1 MRSRRI
7 RRPWWLAALAL
18 LAVIVVLLAY
28 GVGETYWIDVKEYTF
43 TSPDVPAGFDG
54 TTIVLLTDI
63 HRGPFFS
70 ESRVR
75 SLVEQVNGLKPDL
88 IVLGGDY
95 VYRSTDYASSCFKEL
110 RALSAPLG
118 RYAVLG
124 NHDYGQYQKGEP
136 GPDQVIQAMSDAGIT
151 LLRDDAVWVKKGKDR
166 IRLGGVSD
174 SQIDRPR
181 FNPTLDGTSKSD
193 LVILVSHEPDY
204 AEKLPSDAVDL
215 VLSGHT
221 HGGQVVLPLLGPPA
235 TNTQLPARYAA
246 GLFNYRGTMLEVT
259 RGVGVVQPYY
269 RLNCP
274 PEIALLTLRRGPLPA
289 VGAEPRPRT
298 RRLISVWEAWRAW

>member
-7 RRPWWLAALAL
+7 RRAWWLVSLGL

-43 TSPDVPAGFDG
+43 TSPDVPASFDG
-54 TTIVLLTDI
+54 TKIVLLTDI

-70 ESRVR
+70 EGRVR
-75 SLVEQVNGLKPDL
+75 SLVKRVNTLKPDL

-95 VYRSTDYASSCFKEL
+95 VYMGTDYASSCFEEL
-110 RALSAPLG
+110 RSLSAPLG
-118 RYAVLG
+118 RFAVLG
-124 NHDYGQYQKGEP
+124 NHDYGQYAKGEH
-136 GPDQVIQAMSDAGIT
+136 GPDQVIEAMNDAGIT
-151 LLRDDAVWVKKGKDR
+151 LLRDDALWVKKGGDQ

-181 FNPTLDGTSKSD
+181 FNPTLEGTSRSD

-204 AEKLPSDAVDL
+204 AEKLPSGAVDL

-221 HGGQVVLPLLGPPA
+221 HGGQVAAFGKWAFYVPSEYGQRYRTGMVKNDVTTVIVSNGIGTSTIPPVRLCVRPQIVVV
-235 TNTQLPARYAA
+235 TLE
-246 GLFNYRGTMLEVT
+246 RGAST
-259 RGVGVVQPYY
+259 
-269 RLNCP
+269 
-274 PEIALLTLRRGPLPA
+274 
-289 VGAEPRPRT
+289 
-298 RRLISVWEAWRAW
+298 SSDD